1 MTISEKAL
9 RLLDSIEII
18 EMRSLEWGYT
28 DGSLSENEALDLGE
42 AAACD
47 GHGDDLL
54 EELIEGRL
62 VYEFRTSSAEIRYR
76 SRFAEMVRLLAS
88 SRQLFPNKPWQ
99 GAPHLVADF
108 RVDRRSRRFPKRNLD
123 PAHVLD
129 ASTVTIGKTVLRK
142 DLWGALTN
150 RPGMKLA
157 AFQQRAA
164 VRLIDAPEDSGTIVT
179 AGTGSGKTIAFY
191 IPALIRVGEAISND
205 NWVKAI
211 SIYPRIELLK
221 DQFGEVY
228 RLARTMDSVLTAHG
242 RRPLLIGTLFRAT
255 PRNARRQDLIDH
267 GWDRKGGDF
276 ICPWLR
282 CPTCDGELIW
292 RETDLR
298 AQREILHCS
307 HHDCAHCVPDSH
319 IVLTRS
325 RLRKQP
331 PDVLFTTTE
340 ILNQRLSDQWTR
352 RLFGVDMPKGKKPLF
367 ALLDEVH
374 TYEGATGAQAAL
386 TLRRW
391 RHLLGGPI
399 CWAGLSATLGEA
411 ASFFAELTGTNP
423 GMVVEI
429 TPAGDE
435 FEEQGAEYQIILRG
449 DPASR
454 SSLLSTTIQTSML
467 LPRLLDPPGLPI
479 SKGSYGCRA
488 FLFTDDLDVTNRLY
502 DDLRD
507 AEAYTIYGKPDQQ
520 RDPLADLRGAGPDA
534 QTRDLEGQR
543 WRVCEEIGHPLS
555 RRLIVG
561 RTSSQDAG
569 VNRTSNIVVAT
580 AALEVGFNDPQV
592 GAVIQHKAP
601 RGMASFL
608 QRKGRAGRN
617 REMRPITVTVLSDY
631 GRDRIAY
638 QSYEHL
644 FDPSLVAQHLP
655 VQNPY
660 ILRIQAVYALIDW
673 LAKRTT
679 THEKVWF
686 WDLLSRPVSDATSPA
701 GKVLNAVK
709 AELSKIIQGD
719 PWSLAD
725 LRAYLIAALGINEE
739 TVDSL
744 LWEAPRSLLLEVVPT
759 LVRRLFR
766 QWQLA
771 FPTNS
776 DARDMQVDFHP
787 LPDFVPRSLFSDL
800 SLPEVQVIIPP
811 ADINHAERIEAMPI
825 VQALNQLVPGRVSRR
840 FAFERGAL
848 AHWVPVDIAYP
859 EQERRI
865 SEYAEEHE
873 FIGTFRGS
881 CNDDDTESFLV
892 FRPWVVRLEKVASK
906 DALPSSNARLSW
918 HTDIE
923 PNGEALTVGIPPRS
937 QWRTYIKTACFYL
950 HRYRASVSVR
960 RFAPTAHANVRTLKD
975 DFPVTLHFIS
985 DEGLPA
991 AVGFE
996 LEVDGFY
1003 LDFDLPTASEL
1014 TGIDLPPTL
1023 AASSTLA
1030 YLRDAFLTDADLPT
1044 DLNSFQRDWLFQVMQ
1059 CALFADATNTDRTI
1073 EEAASELL
1081 SEDRME
1087 VALCEV
1093 MDDLFGGVTVNSD
1106 DGYAVDDVNDTYEEA
1121 GYEGGDETPGV
1132 SGGSPSHPTG
1142 SRLRQTLALHLSRDV
1157 VRDRLRALAVEF
1169 TTPNPERH
1177 SRWLRRTI
1185 VETLGEALLQ
1195 ACIVAAPK
1203 HAVVDTLLVDVRDD
1217 CTNNVARIWISE
1229 ATLGGAG
1236 VLQAFAERFTAE
1248 PRVFFSALEA
1258 ALTPTDIELVDGG
1271 LRQIL
1276 NLSQSDPDISEQLAR
1291 LRGSNSHGERSALWQ
1306 SLSHALSNRGAID
1319 LSHAL
1324 AVSFNSRLLRSG
1336 AGPDLDR
1343 LLVDL
1348 QHFWDDL
1355 ESRFRVTIGLR
1366 EFAYVCSKKPSIS
1379 LSIRSFLVKT
1389 LPVVVANQVTVL
1401 DAVMSLLWPREA
1413 ELRQK
1418 VLHSYN
1424 PYRQTRTT
1432 DPTLIRYLLLTRS
1445 VVTVELLD
1453 DTWRGKLNAALE
1465 ANGSCRLS
1473 VVATSASAMREAL
1486 VQLVATPVDIGYLQ
1500 FYPVVERVERIEGNI
1515 MVTVSLREQL

>member
-1 MTISEKAL
+1 MLISEKAL
-9 RLLDSIEII
+9 HLLDSIEII
-18 EMRSLEWGYT
+18 EMRSLEWGFT
-28 DGSLSENEALDLGE
+28 DGSLSEDEALAL
-42 AAACD
+42 ANVSAD
-47 GHGDDLL
+47 GGNGDELL
-54 EELIEGRL
+54 EALIEGRL
-62 VYEFRTSSAEIRYR
+62 IYEFRNSSAEIRYR
-76 SRFAEMVRLLAS
+76 SRFAEMVRLLAA

-108 RVDRRSRRFPKRNLD
+108 RVDRRRRRFPKRDLD
-123 PAHVLD
+123 PAYVLG
-129 ASTVTIGKTVLRK
+129 ANSMTLGKTDLRK
-142 DLWGALTN
+142 DLWRALTN
-150 RPGMKLA
+150 RPNMKLA

-164 VRLIDAPEDSGTIVT
+164 VRLIDGIEDSGTIVT

-191 IPALIRVGEAISND
+191 LPALIRVGEAIAKD

-211 SIYPRIELLK
+211 SIYPRVELLK
-221 DQFGEVY
+221 DQFAEVY
-228 RLARTMDSVLTAHG
+228 RLARTMDTALAAHG

-255 PRNARRQDLIDH
+255 PRNAKREDLIAH
-267 GWDRKGGDF
+267 GWNRKGGDF
-276 ICPWLR
+276 VCPWLR

-292 RETDLR
+292 REIDLR
-298 AQREILHCS
+298 AQREVLQCS
-307 HHDCAHCVPDSH
+307 QHNCACYVPDSH

-325 RLRKQP
+325 RLQKEP

-352 RLFGVDMPKGKKPLF
+352 RLFGVDMPMGKKPLF

-391 RHLLGGPI
+391 RHLLSGPI

-411 ASFFAELTGTNP
+411 ASFFADLTGANP
-423 GMVVEI
+423 DKVVEI
-429 TPAGDE
+429 TPAGE
-435 FEEQGAEYQIILRG
+435 EIEEQGAEYQIILRG

-467 LPRLLDPPGLPI
+467 LPRLLDPPGLPV
-479 SKGSYGCRA
+479 SKGSFGCRA

-520 RDPLADLRGAGPDA
+520 RDPLADLRSAGPDA
-534 QTRDLEGQR
+534 QIRDIEGQR
-543 WRVCEEIGHPLS
+543 WRVCEEIGHPLN

-561 RTSSQDAG
+561 RTTSQDAG
-569 VNRTSNIVVAT
+569 VNQASNIIVAT

-617 REMRPITVTVLSDY
+617 REMRPVTVTVLSDY

-644 FDPSLVAQHLP
+644 FDPSLTAQHLP

-679 THEKVWF
+679 TNEKVWF
-686 WDLLSRPVSDATSPA
+686 WDLLSRPVLGASSSA
-701 GKVLNAVK
+701 GKILSAVK
-709 AELSKIIQGD
+709 TQLSKIIQGD
-719 PWSLAD
+719 PSSLAD
-725 LRAYLIAALGINEE
+725 LRAYLIASLGIDEE
-739 TVDSL
+739 TVESL

-759 LVRRLFR
+759 LVRRVFR

-771 FPTNS
+771 FPTNYG
-776 DARDMQVDFHP
+776 DRDIQVDFHP
-787 LPDFVPRSLFSDL
+787 LPDFIPRSLFSDL
-800 SLPEVQVIIPP
+800 SLPEVQIIVPP
-811 ADINHAERIEAMPI
+811 ADVNHAERIETMPI

-848 AHWVPVDIAYP
+848 AHWVPVDIAHP

-865 SEYAEEHE
+865 SDYAEEHE
-873 FIGTFRGS
+873 FVGTFRGS
-881 CNDDDTESFLV
+881 YNDDGNAESFLV
-892 FRPWVVRLEKVASK
+892 FRPWVVRLEKVARK
-906 DALPSSNARLSW
+906 DALPSSNGRLTW

-923 PNGEALTVGIPPRS
+923 PNGEALTVGIPSRT

-975 DFPVTLHFIS
+975 DFPVTIHFRS
-985 DEGLPA
+985 DGGLPA
-991 AVGFE
+991 ALGFE

-1014 TGIDLPPTL
+1014 ARVELPQHL

-1030 YLRDAFLTDADLPT
+1030 FLRDTFLTDADLPT
-1044 DLNSFQRDWLFQVMQ
+1044 DLNSFQRDWLFQVLQ
-1059 CALFADATNTDRTI
+1059 SALFADAADTDRTI
-1073 EEAASELL
+1073 EDSASDLL

-1093 MDDLFGGVTVNSD
+1093 MDDLFGGVPLNP
-1106 DGYAVDDVNDTYEEA
+1106 DGDYTVDDVDDIYEVTSC
-1121 GYEGGDETPGV
+1121 EGGEEV
-1132 SGGSPSHPTG
+1132 GSSSPPTAT
-1142 SRLRQTLALHLSRDV
+1142 RLRQTLALHLSRAI
-1157 VRDRLRALAVEF
+1157 VRDRLRVLAAQF
-1169 TTPNPERH
+1169 TNPDPERH

-1195 ACIVAAPK
+1195 ACAVAAPK

-1217 CTNNVARIWISE
+1217 CTSNVARIWISE

-1276 NLSQSDPDISEQLAR
+1276 DLSQSNPDIGEQLAQ
-1291 LRGSNSHGERSALWQ
+1291 LRSTHSHGERSALWQ
-1306 SLSHALSNRGAID
+1306 SFSHALSSRGAVD

-1336 AGPDLDR
+1336 AGPALDR

-1348 QHFWDDL
+1348 QKFWDDV
-1355 ESRFRVTIGLR
+1355 EKRFRVTIGLR
-1366 EFAYVCSKKPSIS
+1366 EFAYVCSKKRSIS
-1379 LSIRSFLVKT
+1379 LRVRSFLVQT
-1389 LPVVVANQVTVL
+1389 LPLSVANKVTIL
-1401 DAVMSLLWPREA
+1401 DAVMSLLWPREV

-1418 VLHSYN
+1418 LLRSYN

-1432 DPTLIRYLLLTRS
+1432 DPTLIRYLLLTRT
-1445 VVTVELLD
+1445 VVTVELSD
-1453 DTWRGKLNAALE
+1453 DAWRGKLNAALE
-1465 ANGSCRLS
+1465 TDGSCRLS
-1473 VVATSASAMREAL
+1473 VVATSASIMRETL
-1486 VQLVATPVDIGYLQ
+1486 VKLVATPIDIGYLQ
-1500 FYPVVERVERIEGNI
+1500 FYPVVERFERAEGKI